1 MKNKRLYFIIFAV
14 VVLLSIPLIAIQFS
28 DSVNWTIADFAV
40 MGALLLGTGLAV
52 ELTIRKVSNPKYRLA
67 ISLIILVILMLIWV
81 ELSVGI
87 FGTPFAGN

>member
-1 MKNKRLYFIIFAV
+1 MKSKRLYFIIFAV
-14 VVLLSIPLIAIQFS
+14 VVLLSIPLIAMQFS
-28 DSVNWTIADFAV
+28 DSINWTIADFAV

-67 ISLIILVILMLIWV
+67 ISLIILVILMLVWV
-81 ELSVGI
+81 ELSIGI

>member
-1 MKNKRLYFIIFAV
+1 MKSKRLYFIIFAV
-14 VVLLSIPLIAIQFS
+14 VVLLSIPLIAMQFS

-67 ISLIILVILMLIWV
+67 ISLIILVILMLVWV
-81 ELSVGI
+81 ELSIGI